1 MKKYL
6 YLFGAFGTA
15 IFSSSCKKDY
25 TCECTSTDSN
35 SNNANITEITIK
47 EASKHAAKANCL
59 STERDGTTYNYV
71 AGYYTYSYGYVTGYV
86 QPTYIE
92 VPVTYTT
99 ECELD

>member
-25 TCECTSTDSN
+25 TCECTSTNSN

-59 STERDGTTYNYV
+59 STENETTTTEYV
-71 AGYYTYSYGYVTGYV
+71 PGYWNSSYTYYYSSTYVT
-86 QPTYIE
+86 
-92 VPVTYTT
+92 VPVTYTN
-99 ECELD
+99 ECELK